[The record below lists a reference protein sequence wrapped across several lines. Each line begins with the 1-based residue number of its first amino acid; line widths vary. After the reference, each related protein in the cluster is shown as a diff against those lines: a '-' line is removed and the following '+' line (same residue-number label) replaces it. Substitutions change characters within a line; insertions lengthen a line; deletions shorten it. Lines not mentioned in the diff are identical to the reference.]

1 MQCEFY
7 RCVRFLP
14 WWKTGGSSVRKSHS
28 QLEGSVLCC
37 KCGRFKTK
45 IRVQVLLTSS
55 LRCVSVLIGTENPH
69 SSAAVAAAALIRSDG
84 CPLEVIVKTYSLKIA
99 HIFIWLWGVSLNIN
113 SWFRFCMIV
122 YCVMF
127 SFYSKLLLF
136 TVTFCGISS
145 FLEISTRLKS
155 F

>member
-1 MQCEFY
+1 MQREFY

-55 LRCVSVLIGTENPH
+55 QRCVSVLIGTENRH

-99 HIFIWLWGVSLNIN
+99 HIFIWLWGVSLNITELQRQTDDPLSAN
-113 SWFRFCMIV
+113 YHDHKATGWTV
-122 YCVMF
+122 APP
-127 SFYSKLLLF
+127 SFNQMVIFLF
-136 TVTFCGISS
+136 W
-145 FLEISTRLKS
+145 KK
-155 F
+155 